1 MTQSLLG
8 AFILSVLGS
17 LLFTPVAAKLAIHIG
32 AVDQPNERKVH
43 RGVIPRLGGVAI
55 FASALISLAVV
66 VLMNNS
72 QLNSSWITGGKGIAI
87 LCGIA
92 GMLFLGIWDDA
103 YDLKPSRKFLGQVVI
118 SSVLYYAGVRI
129 SAFSIPFSSEAL
141 PLGILAYPITVL
153 WITGVT
159 NAFNLTDGLDG
170 LASGIALIAFAA
182 IVPIAIL
189 RQDIASVLLGVV
201 YAGAVLGFL
210 RYNFHPAK
218 VFLGDSGS
226 MTLGFV
232 LAVLSIQSSTKGS
245 AVVAIAVPLLA
256 LGLPIMETL
265 LSMVRRYLRSFTPE
279 GEVSSSLK
287 SKLKVM
293 FLPDRRHIHHRLLDQ
308 GFTHRA
314 AVLALYFIAGILAAG
329 AFLVTVGNDS
339 TSFAILATT
348 AVALFIGIRTLE
360 YKEMSVLH
368 NGILLPLYDRPIM
381 NRESFQIFLD
391 VAFVLLAFAAA
402 ALLTNGPQ
410 VESLRGFVWPS
421 TVALVLQFSVLW
433 AMGLYRRG
441 YRVIGINDILEIVKG
456 VAMSL
461 LVTALIFGMFS
472 AYIGTVSIAAH
483 ALNFFILLSFIL
495 GSRCSHIVLQHLY
508 RQEMKSGS
516 QVLIYGANSE
526 GLWMLERILQLNFVG
541 IIPVGFLDDDPKLE
555 GRTLNGYPIYGG
567 HWALASISKDV
578 RISEIVLCSDH
589 IKPEALRRL
598 QKFAKENKISLTRSR
613 VIFEEVH
620 EDLAGDQ
627 KHEASVFRIR
637 TQPVHS
643 IKKER
648 IHAVKAAQPE
658 ISSSTK

>member
-1 MTQSLLG
+1 MTQSFVG
-8 AFILSVLGS
+8 AFFLSVLGS
-17 LLFTPVAAKLAIHIG
+17 LLFTPIAARVAVRIG
-32 AVDQPNERKVH
+32 AVDEPNERKIH
-43 RGVIPRLGGVAI
+43 RGVIPRLGGLGI
-55 FASALISLAVV
+55 FASALISLIVI
-66 VLMNNS
+66 MSIGDS
-72 QLNSSWITGGKGIAI
+72 QLRESWIMDGKGIAI
-87 LCGIA
+87 LCGVA

-103 YDLKPSRKFLGQVVI
+103 YDLKPTRKFLGQVVI
-118 SSVLYYAGVRI
+118 GSILYFAGVKI
-129 SAFSIPFSSEAL
+129 SAFSIPFGPQAV
-141 PLGILAYPITVL
+141 PLGVFSYPITIL
-153 WITGVT
+153 WITGIT

-182 IVPIAIL
+182 IVPIALL
-189 RQDIASVLLGVV
+189 RQDMASVLLGVV

-265 LSMVRRYLRSFTPE
+265 LSMMRRYLRSFLSDS
-279 GEVSSSLK
+279 EVSTSLG
-287 SKLKVM
+287 SKFKLM

-314 AVLALYFIAGILAAG
+314 AVLVLYFIAGILAAG
-329 AFLVTVGNDS
+329 AFLVTVGNDA

-391 VAFVLLAFAAA
+391 VAFVLVSFAAA

-410 VESLRGFVWPS
+410 VETVNGFVWPS
-421 TVALVLQFSVLW
+421 TVVVVIQLGVLW
-433 AMGLYRRG
+433 LMGLYKRG
-441 YRVIGINDILEIVKG
+441 YRVIGINDILEIVKS

-461 LVTALIFGMFS
+461 LVTLLVFGLFS
-472 AYIGTVSIAAH
+472 SYLGRVSPASYF
-483 ALNFFILLSFIL
+483 LDFFILLSFIL
-495 GSRCSHIVLQHLY
+495 GSRCSHVVLQHLY
-508 RQEMKSGS
+508 RQEVKSGR

-541 IIPVGFLDDDPKLE
+541 ITPVGFLDDDPTLE

-567 HWALASISKDV
+567 HWALSSLSKDV
-578 RISEIVLCSDH
+578 RISEIVLCSEN
-589 IKPEALRRL
+589 IKPETLNRLRTV
-598 QKFAKENKISLTRSR
+598 AKDNKITLTRSR
-613 VIFEEVH
+613 VIFEDVH
-620 EDLAGDQ
+620 EEPSGDQ
-627 KHEASVFRIR
+627 QFEASVFHIR

-643 IKKER
+643 VEKER
-648 IHAVKAAQPE
+648 IYAVKTARPE
-658 ISSSTK
+658 ISVSAK